1 MLKFLVY
8 KLLLCPILTSIGHN
22 VKVKL
27 CPLVDTLKQLRYQI
41 AHIQDNTL
49 DHEYPEL
56 NQFLS
61 DTQVSL
67 PFAVSDLAFLYQ
79 FLYVYG
85 RKSEA
90 TYNRF
95 RNELER
101 FYLWAWHYKHISVF
115 DLRREDIEAYVE
127 FIVEPDPSWVSDS
140 VQWRFK
146 DFHGSRLVNC
156 NWRPFIVKENGISQQ
171 TFAAMFTALNVFYKF
186 AILEEKTFANFVPV
200 VKKNSP
206 YLITE
211 SQIKLPDTLS
221 NLQWEY
227 VFGVTKDQ
235 CEVLPELERN
245 LFTLACLKGLY
256 LRISEL
262 SERPQWSPVMSHFW
276 QDPDGFWYLRIM
288 GKGNKLRDVTLS
300 EDFIFYLRRYR
311 EYRGLPSLPRV
322 DEPHPIIHKLRGQ
335 GGMNVRQI
343 RRIVQQ
349 SFDLAVDSLKR
360 DGFEDESE
368 QLKAA
373 TAHWLR
379 HTGAT
384 HDAQHRPLKH
394 LSEDLGHAKIAT
406 TDQIY
411 IQTNIKD
418 RAKSGSKRK
427 L

>member
-1 MLKFLVY
+1 ML
-8 KLLLCPILTSIGHN
+8 S
-22 VKVKL
+22 
-27 CPLVDTLKQLRYQI
+27 PLVDTLKQLRYQI
-41 AHIQDNTL
+41 AHMEDGTL
-49 DHEYPEL
+49 TNEYPEL
-56 NQFLS
+56 ELFLS
-61 DTQVSL
+61 HTVRSVTNARD
-67 PFAVSDLAFLYQ
+67 DIEFLYQ

-90 TYNRF
+90 TFNRF

-101 FYLWAWHYKHISVF
+101 FYLWAWEWRALSVF
-115 DLRREDIEAYVE
+115 GLKREDIEAYVE
-127 FIVEPDPSWVSDS
+127 FVVEPDNRWVSDS

-146 DFHGSRLVNC
+146 DHEGLRMVNKL
-156 NWRPFIVKENGISQQ
+156 WRPFTHKENGVSQQ
-171 TFAAMFTALNVFYKF
+171 TFSAMFTALNVFYKF
-186 AILEEKTFANFVPV
+186 AILEEKTFTNFIPV

-206 YLITE
+206 YLIVQ

-227 VFGVTKDQ
+227 VFGVTRDK
-235 CEVLPELERN
+235 CEQDPNLERN

-300 EDFIFYLRRYR
+300 EDFIIYLRRYR
-311 EYRGLPSLPRV
+311 QYRALPALPRV
-322 DEPHPIIHKLRGQ
+322 DEPYPIIHKLRGQ

-349 SFDLAVDSLKR
+349 SFDLAVDSLAV
-360 DGFEDESE
+360 DGFSDESE

-411 IQTNIKD
+411 IQTNINE

>member
-1 MLKFLVY
+1 MLV
-8 KLLLCPILTSIGHN
+8 
-22 VKVKL
+22 
-27 CPLVDTLKQLRYQI
+27 PLVDTLKQLRYQI
-41 AHIQDNTL
+41 AHVEDKTL
-49 DHEYPEL
+49 QQEYPEL
-56 NQFLS
+56 EVFLTELS
-61 DTQVSL
+61 VQIDGIWD
-67 PFAVSDLAFLYQ
+67 DLAFLYQ

-90 TYNRF
+90 TFNRF

-101 FYLWAWHYKHISVF
+101 FYLWAWLEKQQSVF
-115 DLRREDIEAYVE
+115 LLKRDEIEEYVD
-127 FIVEPDPSWVSDS
+127 FMVEPEPAWCSYS
-140 VQWRFK
+140 VQWRYK
-146 DFHGSRLVNC
+146 DQKGVRQINT
-156 NWRPFIVKENGISQQ
+156 NWRPFVAKETTVSQQ
-171 TFAAMFTALNVFYKF
+171 TLAAMFTALNVFYKF
-186 AILEEKTFANFVPV
+186 AILEEKSNTNFVPV

-206 YLITE
+206 YLVVQ

-227 VFGVTKDQ
+227 VLGVTKDM
-235 CEVLPELERN
+235 CEKHPDLERN

-262 SERPQWSPVMSHFW
+262 SERVQWSPVMSHFW

-300 EDFIFYLRRYR
+300 NDFIEYLKRYR
-311 EYRGLPSLPRV
+311 GFRGLPPLPRV
-322 DEPHPIIHKLRGQ
+322 DEPYPIIHKLRGQ
-335 GGMNVRQI
+335 GGMNVRQL

-349 SFDLAVDSLKR
+349 SFDLAVESLNK
-360 DGFEDESE
+360 DGFTDEAE

-373 TAHWLR
+373 TTHWLR

-394 LSEDLGHAKIAT
+394 LSEDLGHSKIAT

-418 RAKSGSKRK
+418 RAKSGAKRK